1 MHGKNVHN
9 SWNCFFLDAQRF
21 RNALHKCTPKP
32 CTDLKSRNI
41 IAFSNIG
48 CFIDAISKLFSVTLR
63 GYTYKQITVYNSFN
77 YFLLDSKRFRNA
89 CHKCAANSCIDLKS
103 RNAIALSLSLKKEK
117 KCV

>member
-1 MHGKNVHN
+1 MPGKNVYK
-9 SWNCFFLDAQRF
+9 SWNYFLLDAQRF
-21 RNALHKCTPKP
+21 RNALHKCVPKP

-77 YFLLDSKRFRNA
+77 
-89 CHKCAANSCIDLKS
+89 
-103 RNAIALSLSLKKEK
+103 
-117 KCV
+117 